1 MINRLALLVLV
12 VTTLAACNDTSTEP
26 AESISLSGAKVTSLR
41 AAPVLPNSA
50 CPANSPTDR
59 IDGVLNRINGSN
71 LSADVKAQI
80 TESLQQALTALGNRD
95 LTAAATALQSAIETL
110 AASDAPQP
118 VKDAV
123 SALLN
128 CVLSQLS

>member
-1 MINRLALLVLV
+1 
-12 VTTLAACNDTSTEP
+12 
-26 AESISLSGAKVTSLR
+26 
-41 AAPVLPNSA
+41 
-50 CPANSPTDR
+50 
-59 IDGVLNRINGSN
+59 VLNRINGSN

-80 TESLQQALTALGNRD
+80 TASLQQALAALGDRD

-110 AASDAPQP
+110 EASGAPQP

-123 SALLN
+123 STLLN